1 MKKTILIIIGIII
14 VAATVIFVVRNNK
27 LLESKNTIKVGAL
40 LILSGDFAKYG
51 EASKNAIE
59 IAVFDYNSRPSVTS
73 GKDLKVEVIYEDT
86 HADPK
91 TAVSA
96 YQKLV
101 SFDKVDVI
109 VGPLL
114 QVEMSAIESLVKKEG
129 IPVFSVAPI
138 PIEQRGNTSNPLVI
152 WPDPTLEAEQMAQYV
167 FDQGIK
173 TIGSLSTRDAWE
185 SEVSEAFSKKFT
197 SLGGQIVANEVVLPD
212 SNDTSLPVTKVIA
225 AKPEAIFVGTYYK
238 FIYFVK
244 KIKELGFKGKLYSIE
259 IDTYLSGETKPYSD
273 GLQFISPA
281 FYTPKFTKEYQDRY
295 GEAPSIPSGQAH
307 DAMSLLLSL
316 ITKADSTNFK
326 DDMLNEMAKLTEFDG
341 VSGKI
346 TFASNHRATFPL
358 SIFQIDNGAINKIK

>member
-1 MKKTILIIIGIII
+1 MKKTILIIIGIIFI
-14 VAATVIFVVRNNK
+14 VTAVIFVVRNN
-27 LLESKNTIKVGAL
+27 ESQENKNIIKVGAL

-51 EASKNAIE
+51 EAGRNAIE
-59 IAVFDYNSRPSVTS
+59 IAVSDYNSKPSVTS
-73 GKDLKVEVIYEDT
+73 GRDPRVEVIYEDT

-109 VGPLL
+109 IGPLL
-114 QVEMSAIESLVKKEG
+114 QVEMSAINSLVKKDG

-138 PIEQRGNTSNPLVI
+138 PMDQRENTSNPLVV

-173 TIGSLSTRDAWE
+173 TVGSISTKDAWE
-185 SEVSEAFSKKFT
+185 SEVSEAFLKKFT

-212 SNDTSLPVTKVIA
+212 SKDTSLPVTKVIVT
-225 AKPEAIFVGTYYK
+225 KPDAIFVGTYYK
-238 FIYFVK
+238 FIYFVR
-244 KIKELGFKGKLYSIE
+244 KIKELGYKGKLYSIE

-281 FYTPKFTKEYQDRY
+281 FYTPKFTKEYQDLY

-316 ITKADSTNFK
+316 ITKADSTNFR

-346 TFASNHRATFPL
+346 TFTSNHRAIFPL
-358 SIFQIDNGAINKIK
+358 SIFQIDNGAINKVK